1 MPVDAA
7 PARPSWDYPR
17 SPVASRHLLDTAAA
31 HDIDPARCLTG
42 TGLTTQ
48 ALADPDTEIQAD
60 QELTIARNLLVAAGN
75 QPGLGVETGL
85 RYNLANV
92 GILGYALLA
101 SPTVRDAVTVGLRY
115 ISLSSAFVTIS
126 LHESG
131 TDAVLLLDDTEIPP
145 DVRRFLLERDLSAM
159 AQMLPLLYGRDLFS
173 VPARIELRMPEPAA
187 LLPHLAATITFDAAR
202 NAVTVPRKLLD
213 QPMPAADPHTAAAC
227 ARQCQEL
234 LDRRRERSG
243 IAGQVRSRLLRN
255 PADIPSMTTVAAEL
269 AITER
274 TLHRRLATEGTTYRA
289 LVDELRETLAVELLH
304 NGLTVEEAARQ
315 LGYSETASFTHAYI
329 RWRGIPP
336 SKQPYRGRGSGPLA
350 LRSL

>member
-1 MPVDAA
+1 VPVTAA
-7 PARPSWDYPR
+7 LARPSWDYPR
-17 SPVASRHLLDTAAA
+17 SPVASRHLLDTAEA
-31 HDIDPARCLTG
+31 HGIDPARCLHG

-48 ALADPDTEIQAD
+48 ALADPDTEVQAD
-60 QELTIARNLLVAAGN
+60 EELAIARNLLAAAGD

-101 SPTVRDAVTVGLRY
+101 SPTVRDAVAVGLRY
-115 ISLSSAFVTIS
+115 ISLSSAFVTITM
-126 LHESG
+126 HESG
-131 TDAVLLLDDTEIPP
+131 TEAVLLLDDTEIPP
-145 DVRRFLLERDLSAM
+145 DVRLFLLERDLSAM
-159 AQMLPLLYGRDLFS
+159 AQILPLLYGRDLFS
-173 VPARIELRMPEPAA
+173 VPARIELRMPEPPGGM
-187 LLPHLAATITFDAAR
+187 LPDLAATITFDAAR

-234 LDRRRERSG
+234 LDRRKQRAG
-243 IAGQVRSRLLRN
+243 IAGQVRSRLLRD

-274 TLHRRLATEGTTYRA
+274 TLHRRLATEGTSYRA
-289 LVDELRETLAVELLH
+289 LVDELRETLAIELLH

-315 LGYSETASFTHAYI
+315 LGYSETASFTHAYS

-336 SKQPYRGRGSGPLA
+336 SKQPNRGRT
-350 LRSL
+350 RT